1 MLGIVPNVQIADRGR
16 GNHQSA
22 SLEQFGRDLYFN
34 ISTNTKFKRFQMMYR
49 DDRVAFLYDCLP
61 ALRDSVAPYQV
72 EILGKFDSGVKRIAV
87 RAPHGAGKTLI
98 AATLVHHAVLATE
111 EDCKVPTTAS
121 AWRQLEKYLWPEIRK
136 VSRMLDWEVIGRTP
150 YGRDEM
156 LVLSIKTNGGRSEA
170 FAVASDDAATIEGAH
185 ATRLIYIFDEA
196 KAIDAATWD
205 AAEGAFATD
214 DVAMTGGAVSEC
226 LWFAIS
232 TPGAPNGRFYDI
244 HSRRAGY
251 EDWDVRHITLE
262 EAIAAGRVSAEW
274 AAQRAKQWGEDSAV
288 YQNRVLGEFATQDEA
303 SVIPLAWIELANER
317 YDAWV
322 EAGRPGQGMGKRTL
336 GVDTARMG
344 MDSTVLAERSG
355 NRIEAL
361 YKYNRQPV
369 TATAG
374 YVKAHGIGRRKHIEM
389 DGGLGAS
396 VYDILKED
404 PDVNGL
410 VPIVMGG
417 KTFARDRT
425 GTFRFA
431 DTRSAAWWNLRE
443 LLDPDTGDDIMLPR
457 DDELVGDLTAPRF
470 DILSNAVIKLED
482 KKSIRKRLG
491 RSTNCGD
498 AVVLAFWENSRR
510 GGGVVF

>member
-1 MLGIVPNVQIADRGR
+1 MAVTYAIPNSSAPLASHCFR
-16 GNHQSA
+16 SA
-22 SLEQFGRDLYFN
+22 SLPDV
-34 ISTNTKFKRFQMMYR
+34 T
-49 DDRVAFLYDCLP
+49 
-61 ALRDSVAPYQV
+61 
-72 EILGKFDSGVKRIAV
+72 
-87 RAPHGAGKTLI
+87 
-98 AATLVHHAVLATE
+98 
-111 EDCKVPTTAS
+111 
-121 AWRQLEKYLWPEIRK
+121 
-136 VSRMLDWEVIGRTP
+136 
-150 YGRDEM
+150 
-156 LVLSIKTNGGRSEA
+156 
-170 FAVASDDAATIEGAH
+170 
-185 ATRLIYIFDEA
+185 YIDEA

-262 EAIAAGRVSAEW
+262 EAITAGRVSAEW
-274 AAQRAKQWGEDSAV
+274 AAQRAKQWGVDSAV

-355 NRIEAL
+355 NRIEVL

-374 YVKAHGIGRRKHIEM
+374 YVKAHGTGRRKHIEM